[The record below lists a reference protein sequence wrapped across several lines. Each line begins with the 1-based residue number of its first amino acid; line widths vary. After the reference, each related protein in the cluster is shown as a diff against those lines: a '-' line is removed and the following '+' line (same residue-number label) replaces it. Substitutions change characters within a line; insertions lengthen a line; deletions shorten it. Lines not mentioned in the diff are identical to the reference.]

1 MTTNLER
8 DLKAILNEKATKL
21 KPENLKKDIT
31 CLGITGTMESG
42 IDTSDATATAN
53 DIVNPTTAYV
63 KDKKIVGNIMVTSK
77 TLDPELKRLND
88 VSTTDTN
95 YRIRAANYEYGIAI
109 IDTLNTNTSG
119 GATASVNFGKFSNG
133 IISVLDKT
141 LGPTDFGFSDSAT
154 ITGVDLRKSLSKENT
169 LLIACCIVDSS
180 NIYLATCNYDVTTN
194 LISDTHVSSN
204 YISGKGTKYDT
215 VRPYIHPLHD
225 FVTLAYYGF
234 IGYCFLTEEYT
245 IITLKSQNGSTQGGV
260 VLSYNS
266 DYNKG
271 ILSFGSITSTSY
283 LIDYN
288 FTTNTITLQTL
299 SGVTDKLCFVENM
312 VFGMSDSGNYNIY
325 SLNGST
331 LVTVFTNKY
340 SFGVNKPNSVQMIAL
355 GNYIFWYD
363 IDRTYR
369 LILNLSDYSL
379 TVSPIAGG
387 APIKNCWETQNFMD
401 FVNVNEGKYHLYASN
416 NENIIYVHTV
426 EGTEVTDTITRNG
439 STLYNTY
446 TDTATTADII
456 DGKTAHSSSG
466 KIIGT
471 MPNNGALEYTP
482 SEQEQTIPAGY
493 TSGGT
498 VKAIDYSDTLTPT
511 EYTTALDTA
520 KEILGGKHI
529 MTYVSDGLIAHYILS
544 ENTNNSIDGSM
555 NLTNSGLTFVDN
567 TCYNSSTS
575 NIAST
580 TALSD
585 IDYNNFTISIYA
597 KSTDTDL
604 ASKEHAMLFGFF
616 GTSTNT
622 SCALKA
628 YYGKLGIERFM
639 NNNIVS
645 TYKINQN
652 EWHRYTAVVSNGT
665 VTLYVDTE
673 QVLQTSIGASAPTSL
688 GLMNYTNQIRMG
700 WIGYTSNA
708 LIYNR
713 ALTSEEIIQNYSV
726 DKEVTE

>member
-1 MTTNLER
+1 MATNLER

-288 FTTNTITLQTL
+288 FTANTITLQTL

-325 SLNGST
+325 SLNGNT

-363 IDRTYR
+363 VDRTYR

-416 NENIIYVHTV
+416 NENIIYVHTI

-471 MPNNGALEYTP
+471 MPNNGAQVYVPGDSVLAISDGYHKGSTISAVDITTLSDYKSCEALATNILGSSKPYTELEYIQ
-482 SEQEQTIPAGY
+482 S
-493 TSGGT
+493 SGTQYINTKT
-498 VKAIDYSDTLTPT
+498 VPNNTTKIELSLEDTDTKIDY
-511 EYTTALDTA
+511 ER
-520 KEILGGKHI
+520 ILGVGGDLE
-529 MTYVSDGLIAHYILS
+529 VFRDS
-544 ENTNNSIDGSM
+544 NTNNFKLRIASSESSAFAI
-555 NLTNSGLTFVDN
+555 LTNTKYKLVIDN
-567 TCYNSSTS
+567 TGIVLNDTTTIPLIKTINSTKELYVFYSNGGDRYGSFKLYYMKIYNSNKLIRDFVPAKNLGGMIGLYDKLSGEFFYNAGTG
-575 NIAST
+575 NFIA
-580 TALSD
+580 
-585 IDYNNFTISIYA
+585 
-597 KSTDTDL
+597 
-604 ASKEHAMLFGFF
+604 G
-616 GTSTNT
+616 G
-622 SCALKA
+622 
-628 YYGKLGIERFM
+628 
-639 NNNIVS
+639 
-645 TYKINQN
+645 
-652 EWHRYTAVVSNGT
+652 AV
-665 VTLYVDTE
+665 
-673 QVLQTSIGASAPTSL
+673 
-688 GLMNYTNQIRMG
+688 
-700 WIGYTSNA
+700 
-708 LIYNR
+708 
-713 ALTSEEIIQNYSV
+713 
-726 DKEVTE
+726 

>member
-1 MTTNLER
+1 MATNLER

-271 ILSFGSITSTSY
+271 ILSFGSITSISY

-340 SFGVNKPNSVQMIAL
+340 SFAVNTLGNSVQMIAL
-355 GNYIFWYD
+355 GNCIFWYD

-471 MPNNGALEYTP
+471 MPNNGAQVYVPGDSVLAISDGYHKGSTISAVDITTLSDYKSCEALATNILGSSKPYTELEYIQSSGTQYIDTGVMFDVTNCKIIMDFQYVTP
-482 SEQEQTIPAGY
+482 SVNTWFCGVNMLFEGGIDPNTATFY
-493 TSGGT
+493 TSAGFT
-498 VKAIDYSDTLTPT
+498 YSVND
-511 EYTTALDTA
+511 
-520 KEILGGKHI
+520 
-529 MTYVSDGLIAHYILS
+529 
-544 ENTNNSIDGSM
+544 
-555 NLTNSGLTFVDN
+555 
-567 TCYNSSTS
+567 
-575 NIAST
+575 
-580 TALSD
+580 
-585 IDYNNFTISIYA
+585 
-597 KSTDTDL
+597 
-604 ASKEHAMLFGFF
+604 ASKRVTATGVNTKVLSANTYMFARNWPGEYGPAPIKLYSAQVYKNDVLVRDFIPIKDLV
-616 GTSTNT
+616 GTACLYDKISATNFYNVG
-622 SCALKA
+622 SGNFIA
-628 YYGKLGIERFM
+628 GG
-639 NNNIVS
+639 
-645 TYKINQN
+645 
-652 EWHRYTAVVSNGT
+652 VV
-665 VTLYVDTE
+665 
-673 QVLQTSIGASAPTSL
+673 
-688 GLMNYTNQIRMG
+688 
-700 WIGYTSNA
+700 
-708 LIYNR
+708 
-713 ALTSEEIIQNYSV
+713 
-726 DKEVTE
+726 